1 MSVPA
6 FVSYSRSGSY
16 HIAAA
21 FSIRGVRACSVYL
34 YNENFTMLLNEC
46 FWIVIEIAM
55 SRLVVAV
62 KPSAPSAC
70 VNIVRVE

>member
-1 MSVPA
+1 
-6 FVSYSRSGSY
+6 
-16 HIAAA
+16 
-21 FSIRGVRACSVYL
+21 
-34 YNENFTMLLNEC
+34 MLLNEC